1 MNVGIIIQ
9 SRMGSKRL
17 PGKNLLSITKDGTS
31 LIELVILRLKK
42 CKKIDQII
50 VATSKSK
57 QNDILVKKIKTLGVS
72 VFRGDEDDALERY
85 YLAAKKFKIDNI
97 IRITSD
103 CALVDPKMVDE
114 FIDVFNKKKL
124 DYLSNTF
131 NYNKFDLGNWSYY
144 DGFDV
149 EIFTSDLL
157 NYVQKKHKKKLR
169 VEGGVISPFFKQF
182 PEEKKRIKFFI
193 PKSRIFLNRIFKLSI
208 DTYED
213 LKLVKKIYNYFYPD
227 LYFNYD
233 DVILYLKKYLNNPNI
248 SKNTIAIKKSER
260 FILGQNMLVSKN
272 HNMIL
277 PKLWPTYFSKTRG
290 YNIWDLEGKKY
301 SDLSLMGVGTNTL
314 GYSNKYV
321 DKAVKEVISLGNIST
336 LNCYEEVKLAEKLLS
351 LHPWFQKAKFAR
363 TGGEANSIAIRIA
376 RSNTQNTNVAL
387 CGYHG
392 WHDWYLSSNIGNNSS
407 LDRHLL
413 KGLNPVGVPK
423 ELKNTSF
430 TFKYGDF
437 KGLEKLINE
446 KKIGIIKME
455 VCRSTEPNISFLKM
469 IRDICDKKKII
480 LIFDECTSGFRET
493 LGALHKKIGI
503 HPDISIFGKALGNGY
518 AITAILGKDS
528 IMDSASKSFISSTFW
543 TERIG
548 PTAALKTLEI
558 MEKIRSWEKITD
570 IGKNFIKIW
579 KKISKKNSLNIKI
592 EGIPSLAKF
601 FFEKDHLVLK
611 TLLTQEFLKYNILGT
626 NSIYACTSHD
636 EGALKK
642 YEYFLDKI
650 FYKISNIYRDGNDP
664 REYLIG
670 EESYAPFSR
679 LN

>member
-1 MNVGIIIQ
+1 MRVGIIIQ

-17 PGKNLLSITKDGTS
+17 PAKNLISITKGGLS

-42 CKKIDQII
+42 CKKVNQII
-50 VATSKSK
+50 VATPKSK
-57 QNDILVKKIKTLGVS
+57 ENNTLVGKIKKMGIS
-72 VFRGDEDDALERY
+72 VFRGDENDALERY
-85 YLAAKKFKIDNI
+85 YLAAKKFKIDSI

-103 CALVDPKMVDE
+103 CALVDPKMIDE
-114 FIDVFNKKKL
+114 FIDIFNEKKL

-131 NYNKFDLGNWSYY
+131 NYNKFDTGNWNYY

-149 EIFTSDLL
+149 EIFTADLL
-157 NYVQKKHKKKLR
+157 NYVHKKHPKKLR
-169 VEGGVISPFFKQF
+169 VEGGVIIPFLKQF
-182 PEEKKRIKFFI
+182 PEEMKKINFFK
-193 PKSRIFLNRIFKLSI
+193 PKSRIFLNRNYKLSI

-213 LKLVKKIYNYFYPD
+213 IKLVKKIYNYFHPN

-233 DVILYLKKYLNNPNI
+233 DIILYLKKYINNSYI
-248 SKNTIAIKKSER
+248 SKNFIAIKKSEK
-260 FILGQNMLVSKN
+260 FILGQNMLISKN

-277 PKLWPTYFSKTRG
+277 PKLWPSYFSKTSG
-290 YNIWDLEGKKY
+290 YNIWDLDGKKY

-321 DKAVKEVISLGNIST
+321 DNAVKKTISSGNIST

-351 LHPWFQKAKFAR
+351 LHPWFQKIKFAR
-363 TGGEANSIAIRIA
+363 TGGEANTIAIRIA

-392 WHDWYLSSNIGNNSS
+392 WHDWYLSSNIENNSR
-407 LDRHLL
+407 LDQHLL

-430 TFKYGDF
+430 TFKYGDL
-437 KGLEKLINE
+437 KALKKLVSEKN
-446 KKIGIIKME
+446 IGIIKME
-455 VCRSTEPNISFLKM
+455 VCRSTDPNISFLKM
-469 IRDICDKKKII
+469 IRDICNKKKII
-480 LIFDECTSGFRET
+480 LIFDECTTGFRET
-493 LGALHKKIGI
+493 LGGLHKKIGI
-503 HPDISIFGKALGNGY
+503 YPDISILGKALGNGY
-518 AITAILGKDS
+518 AITAILGKDC
-528 IMDSASKSFISSTFW
+528 IMEAASKSFISSTFW

-548 PTAALKTLEI
+548 PSAALKTLEI
-558 MEKIRSWEKITD
+558 MEKTRSWDKITD
-570 IGKNFIKIW
+570 IGNNFIKIW
-579 KKISKKNSLNIKI
+579 KKISKKNNLNIKI
-592 EGIPSLAKF
+592 EGIPALAKF

-626 NSIYACTSHD
+626 CNIYPCTSHD
-636 EGALKK
+636 DRILKK

-650 FYKISNIYRDGNDP
+650 FYKISAIYQNGNDP
-664 REYLIG
+664 KKYLIG
-670 EESYAPFSR
+670 EQSYAPFSR

>member
-17 PGKNLLSITKDGTS
+17 PGKNLLPITKDGLS

-42 CKKIDQII
+42 CKKINKII

-57 QNDILVKKIKTLGVS
+57 QNNILVRKIKKMNIR
-72 VFRGDEDDALERY
+72 VFRGDENDTLDRY
-85 YLAAKKFKIDNI
+85 YYAAKKFKIDNI
-97 IRITSD
+97 VRVTSD
-103 CALVDPKMVDE
+103 CPLVDPKMIDE
-114 FIDVFNKKKL
+114 FVDLFSKKKL

-131 NYNKFDLGNWSYY
+131 NYNKFDIGNWNYY

-149 EIFTSDLL
+149 EIFTLDLL
-157 NYVQKKHKKKLR
+157 RYIYKKHQKKLR
-169 VEGGVISPFFKQF
+169 VEGGVISPFLKQF
-182 PEEKKRIKFFI
+182 PNEKKKIKFFK
-193 PKSRIFLNRIFKLSI
+193 PKSRIFLNRNFKLSI
-208 DTYED
+208 DTHED
-213 LKLVKKIYNYFYPD
+213 LKFIKKIYNFFHPNI
-227 LYFNYD
+227 YFNYD
-233 DVILYLKKYLNNPNI
+233 DVIIYLKKYLNNRNI
-248 SKNTIAIKKSER
+248 SKNIIAIQKSER

-277 PKLWPTYFSKTRG
+277 PKLWPSYFSKTSG
-290 YNIWDLEGKKY
+290 YNIWDLDGKKY
-301 SDLSLMGVGTNTL
+301 SDLSLMGIGTNTL
-314 GYSNKYV
+314 GYSNPYV
-321 DKAVKEVISLGNIST
+321 DSAVLKTVSSGNIST
-336 LNCYEEVKLAEKLLS
+336 LNCYEEIKLAEKLIS

-363 TGGEANSIAIRIA
+363 SGGEANTIAIRIA

-437 KGLEKLINE
+437 KGLEKLVNE

-493 LGALHKKIGI
+493 LGALHKKIRI
-503 HPDISIFGKALGNGY
+503 YPDISIFGKALGNGY
-518 AITAILGKDS
+518 AINAILGKDYL
-528 IMDSASKSFISSTFW
+528 MDAASKSFISSTFW

-558 MEKIRSWEKITD
+558 MEKTRSWDKITH
-570 IGKNFIKIW
+570 IGNNFVKIW
-579 KKISKKNSLNIKI
+579 KRIAKKNNLNIYI

-601 FFEKDHLVLK
+601 FFKKDHIVLK
-611 TLLTQEFLKYNILGT
+611 TLLTQEFLKNNILGT
-626 NSIYACTSHD
+626 NSIYACISHD
-636 EGALKK
+636 DRILKK

-650 FYKISNIYRDGNDP
+650 FYKISKIYQSGNDP
-664 REYLIG
+664 REFLTG
-670 EESYAPFSR
+670 EISFPPFSR

>member
-17 PGKNLLSITKDGTS
+17 PGKNLLPITKDGLS

-42 CKKIDQII
+42 CKKINKII

-57 QNDILVKKIKTLGVS
+57 QNNILVRKIKTMNVG
-72 VFRGDEDDALERY
+72 VFRGDENDTLNRY
-85 YLAAKKFKIDNI
+85 YYAAKKFKIDNI
-97 IRITSD
+97 VRVTSD
-103 CALVDPKMVDE
+103 CPLVDPKMIDE
-114 FIDVFNKKKL
+114 FVDLFYEKKL

-131 NYNKFDLGNWSYY
+131 NYNKFDIGNWNYY

-149 EIFTSDLL
+149 EIFTSNLL
-157 NYVQKKHKKKLR
+157 SYVKKKHQKKLR
-169 VEGGVISPFFKQF
+169 VEGGVISPFLKQF
-182 PEEKKRIKFFI
+182 PKEIRKIKFLK
-193 PKSRIFLNRIFKLSI
+193 PKSRIFLNRNFKLSI
-208 DTYED
+208 DTHED
-213 LKLVKKIYNYFYPD
+213 LKFIKKIYNFFHPNI
-227 LYFNYD
+227 YFNYD
-233 DVILYLKKYLNNPNI
+233 DIIIFLKKYLNNRNV
-248 SKNTIAIKKSER
+248 SKNIFSIQKSER

-272 HNMIL
+272 HKMIL
-277 PKLWPTYFSKTRG
+277 PKLWPSYFSKTSG
-290 YNIWDLEGKKY
+290 YNIWDLDGKKY

-321 DKAVKEVISLGNIST
+321 DNAVIKTVSSGNIST
-336 LNCYEEVKLAEKLLS
+336 LNCYEEIKLAEKLLS

-363 TGGEANSIAIRIA
+363 TGGEANAIAIRIA
-376 RSNTQNTNVAL
+376 RSNTKNTNVAL

-392 WHDWYLSSNIGNNSS
+392 WHDWYLSSNIENNSS
-407 LDRHLL
+407 LNQHLL
-413 KGLNPVGVPK
+413 EGLNPVGIPK

-430 TFKYGDF
+430 PFKYGDF
-437 KGLEKLINE
+437 KGLEKLVNV

-455 VCRSTEPNISFLKM
+455 VCRSTKPNISFLKK
-469 IRDICDKKKII
+469 IRDLCDKKKII

-493 LGALHKKIGI
+493 LGALHKKIGVY
-503 HPDISIFGKALGNGY
+503 PDISIFGKALGNGY
-518 AITAILGKDS
+518 AITAVLGKDS
-528 IMDSASKSFISSTFW
+528 IMDAASKSFISSTFW

-558 MEKIRSWEKITD
+558 MEKIRSWDQITST
-570 IGKNFIKIW
+570 GNNFIKIW
-579 KKISKKNSLNIKI
+579 KKISKKNNLNIKI

-611 TLLTQEFLKYNILGT
+611 TLLAQEFLKNNILGT

-636 EGALKK
+636 DRILKK

-650 FYKISNIYRDGNDP
+650 FYKISNIYRGGNDP
-664 REYLIG
+664 NEYLIG
-670 EESYAPFSR
+670 EKCYPPFSR